1 MLIVIAGRA
10 PCHKANPLGVS
21 AAPPFGRAFEQ
32 FARDRNSSQDRDS
45 SMRNQELIVGAIWHM
60 IGGAVQGVIRT

>member
-60 IGGAVQGVIRT
+60 IAALSPRGIRT